1 MLLNIKFFNITQK
14 DQIKSV
20 EAGIERYFDGSLPD
34 IITQLGVP
42 QSIDYFGNLIGK
54 NDYRLMD
61 TVIVLKTPNFNYE
74 TYVLDKFFYNSIEG
88 LPSHSFSVFK
98 NRDVEAIRL
107 SSIAGEIYQAVRRV
121 ARDNP
126 NTARIYVVNDN
137 QDVMNMVREQMPNI
151 QYYMHQIHLNKSADS
166 EKQKSPIA

>member
-1 MLLNIKFFNITQK
+1 M
-14 DQIKSV
+14 
-20 EAGIERYFDGSLPD
+20 
-34 IITQLGVP
+34 
-42 QSIDYFGNLIGK
+42 
-54 NDYRLMD
+54 RL
-61 TVIVLKTPNFNYE
+61 TCWIN
-74 TYVLDKFFYNSIEG
+74 FYNSIEG

-126 NTARIYVVNDN
+126 NTVRIYVVNDN

-166 EKQKSPIA
+166 EKQKVQSLKSAKVKMAKEIIIKSKESGDPFINKRDIRVKLDIKSSPNFTQILSELETFLDVNKIENIGQKLVFT

>member
-34 IITQLGVP
+34 IITQLGVQ

-74 TYVLDKFFYNSIEG
+74 TYVLDK
-88 LPSHSFSVFK
+88 L
-98 NRDVEAIRL
+98 L
-107 SSIAGEIYQAVRRV
+107 
-121 ARDNP
+121 
-126 NTARIYVVNDN
+126 
-137 QDVMNMVREQMPNI
+137 
-151 QYYMHQIHLNKSADS
+151 
-166 EKQKSPIA
+166 